1 MDNKFAEGR
10 KNLITTGLLAL
21 AAVTIGRIIPAC
33 THLGKTASG
42 KKVKM
47 LTADGKLVE
56 VDRSFIKKGKKAS
69 GKDIQAFMQTP
80 KETLR

>member
-1 MDNKFAEGR
+1 MENKFAEGR
-10 KNLITTGLLAL
+10 KNLITTGILAL

-33 THLGKTASG
+33 THFGKTASG

-56 VDRSFIKKGKKAS
+56 VDRAFIKKGKKAS
-69 GKDIQAFMQTP
+69 GKEVLAFMETP
-80 KETLR
+80 KENLK